1 MLKFEDSKLIQ
12 PKMKLGLSTYKQLN
26 NYYFD
31 EDYKN
36 LKEYLRNDV
45 APISFD
51 RIEKARFYHKYG
63 KDFKIINKE
72 IVYEPLD
79 LIVANPDKKEEI
91 LKELYDDFTV
101 GVGVGLESFY
111 KKVRMK
117 YLNLTR
123 EETKE
128 FLKNQSYYQLTK
140 QQIKTTNK
148 PIVVSYP
155 NERWSADLIDMNQ
168 YASSNSNNK
177 FILTVIDNFSK
188 YVFAVPL
195 KNKEAQTVTDGFE
208 RIVNQQ
214 AYNTYPSSIQT
225 DNGTEF
231 AGEFIDWCKAN
242 KIFIKKSLSYS
253 PTSNSLVEN
262 FNNILRK
269 MIREGFVRTNSFNWI
284 NYLEQYLVNRNNT
297 PHSLTKHPPSH
308 IWKPS
313 RDRIIGDDIIDEVKE
328 TIKSNARTKM
338 KLNQV
343 ETFESG
349 EKVRVLLSSLFPKIR
364 KLIKSNLQKL
374 IPVKYSP
381 NVYTI
386 EKIKKPI
393 GEKKDLMK
401 PRYTLSY
408 QGNLITSN
416 GKTQTFYGSELQ
428 RVDKISPDEILTQRD
443 AMKLNLLKNEE
454 LFDENDQLDEQ
465 EVDRIKN
472 PLHYEKKI
480 EPDIEKPKPE
490 PEIVPLRKSTRTIK
504 PRNILDL

>member
-1 MLKFEDSKLIQ
+1 
-12 PKMKLGLSTYKQLN
+12 
-26 NYYFD
+26 
-31 EDYKN
+31 
-36 LKEYLRNDV
+36 
-45 APISFD
+45 
-51 RIEKARFYHKYG
+51 
-63 KDFKIINKE
+63 
-72 IVYEPLD
+72 
-79 LIVANPDKKEEI
+79 
-91 LKELYDDFTV
+91 
-101 GVGVGLESFY
+101 
-111 KKVRMK
+111 MK

-123 EETKE
+123 DETKE

-140 QQIKTTNK
+140 QPIKTTNK

-155 NERWSADLIDMNQ
+155 NERWSADLIDINQ

-195 KNKEAQTVTDGFE
+195 KNKEAQTITDGFE
-208 RIVNQQ
+208 KIVNEQ
-214 AYNTYPSSIQT
+214 AEKTYPSSIQT

-242 KIFIKKSLSYS
+242 RIFMKKSLSYS
-253 PTSNSLVEN
+253 PTSNSLIEN

-284 NYLEQYLVNRNNT
+284 KYLDQYLTNRNNT
-297 PHSLTKHPPSH
+297 PHSLTKHPPSV

-313 RDRIIGDDIIDEVKE
+313 RERIVGDEIVDEVKQ
-328 TIKSNARTKM
+328 TIKSNAKMKM

-343 ETFESG
+343 ENFYSG
-349 EKVRVLLSSLFPKIR
+349 EMVRVLLSSLFPKIR

-374 IPVKYSP
+374 LPVKYSP
-381 NVYTI
+381 NVYNI

-393 GEKKDLMK
+393 GEKKDFMK

-408 QGNLITSN
+408 QGKLMNTDD
-416 GKTQTFYGSELQ
+416 GKTQLFYGSELQ
-428 RVDKISPDEILTQRD
+428 RVDKISTDEILTQKD
-443 AMKLNLLKNEE
+443 AMKLNLLKNEV

-465 EVDRIKN
+465 AVDKIKN

-480 EPDIEKPKPE
+480 VPDFENPTKPE
-490 PEIVPLRKSTRTIK
+490 PEIVSLRKSTRTIK